1 LRAFYTGDNVGD
13 VPGNLPDPYY
23 WWEAGAMFN
32 SFVDYWYYTGD
43 DTYNTITTQ
52 AILHQVGEP
61 KAFMPSNQSKTLGN
75 DDQAF
80 WGMTAMAAAEN
91 KFPDS
96 TDSTQPS
103 WLGLAQAVFNTQ
115 ADRWDTSTCGGGLRW
130 QIYSFNNGYD
140 YKNTISNG
148 CFFNIAARLAKYTG
162 NTTYSDWA
170 EKMWDWELAVGLM
183 SDQYHYFD
191 GTDDKKNCTEV
202 NHIQWTYNAAV
213 HMAGAAAMWNLV
225 GEPSNYRLKLLL
237 T

>member
-1 LRAFYTGDNVGD
+1 
-13 VPGNLPDPYY
+13 
-23 WWEAGAMFN
+23 MFN

-43 DTYNTITTQ
+43 DTYNAITTQ
-52 AILHQVGEP
+52 ALQHQIGDYN
-61 KAFMPSNQSKTLGN
+61 AFMPPNQTKTLGN

-80 WGMTAMAAAEN
+80 WGMAAMAAAEN

-96 TDSTQPS
+96 TDPKQPS
-103 WLGLAQAVFNTQ
+103 WLALAQAVFNTQ
-115 ADRWDTSTCGGGLRW
+115 VVRWDPTTCGGGLRW
-130 QIYSFNNGYD
+130 QIFSFNNGYD

-148 CFFNIAARLAKYTG
+148 CFFNIASRLAKYTG

-170 EKMWDWELAVGLM
+170 EKMWDWELSVGLM

-191 GTDDKKNCTEV
+191 GTDDKQNCTTV

-213 HMAGAAAMWNLV
+213 HMAGAAAMWNVVSGLLH
-225 GEPSNYRLKLLL
+225 SRLGALL